1 MPKAL
6 IVYGHP
12 TPELSTANAETLRV
26 VTETL
31 GENVEVRE
39 LASHRVNGSFDIAAE
54 QQALMEAD
62 VIVLQ
67 FPVFWYSVPALLK
80 QWLDD
85 VFTYGFAYGSDG
97 DKLAGKTLVVAASA
111 GANAEIYAEK
121 LPNNFPEIFNPLEN
135 TAAFS
140 RMKWAEPVYVY
151 SALSM
156 PGTEDIARSAGVD
169 LGQQLVARLRELNI

>member
-1 MPKAL
+1 MSKAL
-6 IVYGHP
+6 IIYGHP
-12 TPELSTANAETLRV
+12 APELSTANAEALRV
-26 VTETL
+26 VTEAL

-39 LASHRVNGSFDIAAE
+39 IASHRINGSFDIAAE
-54 QQALMEAD
+54 QQALVEAD

-85 VFTYGFAYGSDG
+85 VFTYGFAYGSGG

-111 GANAEIYAEK
+111 GGNAETYAEK
-121 LPNNFPEIFNPLEN
+121 LPNNFPELFNPLEN
-135 TAAFS
+135 STVFS
-140 RMKWAEPVYVY
+140 SMKWAEPVYVY

>member
-1 MPKAL
+1 MSKAL

-67 FPVFWYSVPALLK
+67 FPVFWYSVPALL
-80 QWLDD
+80 
-85 VFTYGFAYGSDG
+85 
-97 DKLAGKTLVVAASA
+97 
-111 GANAEIYAEK
+111 
-121 LPNNFPEIFNPLEN
+121 
-135 TAAFS
+135 
-140 RMKWAEPVYVY
+140 
-151 SALSM
+151 
-156 PGTEDIARSAGVD
+156 
-169 LGQQLVARLRELNI
+169 

>member
-1 MPKAL
+1 MSKAL

-26 VTETL
+26 VTEAL

-111 GANAEIYAEK
+111 GANAAVFSKGLKISGK
-121 LPNNFPEIFNPLEN
+121 LFGS
-135 TAAFS
+135 FS
-140 RMKWAEPVYVY
+140 A
-151 SALSM
+151 
-156 PGTEDIARSAGVD
+156 
-169 LGQQLVARLRELNI
+169 